1 MAAHAHLPLR
11 PSPCPLQV
19 VDGYFVKYGASCVA
33 LLVYAV
39 PIYMRDPRL
48 RGSQDDITQDY
59 VRAMR
64 LLQNTSRCAWHTAA
78 PLLRVRVFSRL
89 RRACRQHPAPATAGP
104 RERTECGEMEFHPC
118 MPFSPWLCTCSGA
131 RWVPANLLQQGN
143 AAESR

>member
-1 MAAHAHLPLR
+1 MAVHAHLPLR

-33 LLVYAV
+33 LLVYAM

-78 PLLRVRVFSRL
+78 SLLRVHVFSRL
-89 RRACRQHPAPATAGP
+89 RRAWSIARAQCVPPA
-104 RERTECGEMEFHPC
+104 
-118 MPFSPWLCTCSGA
+118 SCTCHSGPEGA
-131 RWVPANLLQQGN
+131 DRM
-143 AAESR
+143 